1 VVSEIALSLILL
13 AGAGLM
19 IKSFR
24 YLIAGDLGFRPD
36 RVLSL
41 RILLPDYK
49 YKNDSQRRAFGN
61 EEVLRVLLEQ
71 RKGRHAL
78 AGRRIVEL
86 GCGAG
91 RNTAHLAAAGAIV
104 TGVDHSPGQI
114 HRARAHYAHTGAT
127 FVRAGATV
135 HLTQTTKR
143 LDVIVSVF
151 GAIGTTEPSPI
162 LAHCSRRL
170 TRCGVLAFA
179 VPHPQ
184 RTGSLP
190 TGPRTRVQ
198 VTLPNGTSGVLQHW
212 DIDTSVWTRASN
224 QAGLRVTSVQDLFAP
239 ADARWPT
246 TLLITARKP

>member
-1 VVSEIALSLILL
+1 MSRNTWAWDAHAAAAIAQSPAGPLEPPLRMEWTQRPGIGPGAEI
-13 AGAGLM
+13 
-19 IKSFR
+19 
-24 YLIAGDLGFRPD
+24 LG
-36 RVLSL
+36 
-41 RILLPDYK
+41 
-49 YKNDSQRRAFGN
+49 GT
-61 EEVLRVLLEQ
+61 
-71 RKGRHAL
+71 L